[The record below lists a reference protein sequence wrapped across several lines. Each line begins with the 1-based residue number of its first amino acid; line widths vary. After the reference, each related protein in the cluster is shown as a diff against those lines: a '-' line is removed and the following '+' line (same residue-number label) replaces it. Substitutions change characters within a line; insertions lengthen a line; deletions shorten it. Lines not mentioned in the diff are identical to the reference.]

1 MGHVPF
7 IGLNRRE
14 SNRQLRIF
22 GAIACA
28 RSESDELEFRRTNR
42 RIWSRARQR
51 EHHKHGRGA
60 LSFTEVS
67 DQTWMSLSA
76 GSGTTPSTLQV
87 SPSMTGLKAGT
98 YTGHVLVTGGGT
110 TRIVT
115 VSHGDIA
122 PGSAFCCSVV
132 EDECQFRRG
141 QLQCLPLEHFRIFEP
156 WQTQLATR
164 PTSIRQYSPGTSTAW

>member
-76 GSGTTPSTLQV
+76 GSGTAPSPLRV
-87 SPSMTGLKAGT
+87 GPLMTALKAGT
-98 YTGHVLVTGGGT
+98 YTGHISVTGGGT

-122 PGSAFCCSVV
+122 PGSPVQHSVALSW
-132 EDECQFRRG
+132 R
-141 QLQCLPLEHFRIFEP
+141 
-156 WQTQLATR
+156 
-164 PTSIRQYSPGTSTAW
+164 TSASSGVVSYSVYRSSISGSSYHGKRN